1 VRRLQD
7 FACARTDQAA
17 VLGQVFDLSLIAEQT
32 VELLKPYWKTNP
44 EKRGIK
50 IFLHRDVSPGC
61 LVRGKEDEMVEVVVN
76 LLKNAVEALP
86 AGGEINISTHVD
98 DNHVVLKV
106 RDNGVGIDQSNL
118 ERIFEPFWSTKG
130 VDGIGM
136 GLASSYGIIRRHKGE
151 ILAKSAPGKGT
162 VFTVRLPLEEKSSE
176 SRQDAKVHRA
186 ALACR
191 VLVIDDSEDS
201 VWVLRNGLTRGGQE
215 VLAALSGR
223 QGIDIFENERVD
235 AVICDLGMP
244 EINGL
249 EVAKILK
256 KICLER
262 GIAKP
267 PFILLTGWG
276 GLLDEKEKLWE
287 CGVDRV
293 VEKPFLIHNL
303 MEIVHDLLE
312 ERPTR

>member
-1 VRRLQD
+1 
-7 FACARTDQAA
+7 
-17 VLGQVFDLSLIAEQT
+17 
-32 VELLKPYWKTNP
+32 
-44 EKRGIK
+44 
-50 IFLHRDVSPGC
+50 
-61 LVRGKEDEMVEVVVN
+61 
-76 LLKNAVEALP
+76 
-86 AGGEINISTHVD
+86 
-98 DNHVVLKV
+98 
-106 RDNGVGIDQSNL
+106 
-118 ERIFEPFWSTKG
+118 
-130 VDGIGM
+130 M

-176 SRQDAKVHRA
+176 SRQDVKVHRA

-191 VLVIDDSEDS
+191 VLVIDDLEDS

-262 GIAKP
+262 GIPKP

-276 GLLDEKEKLWE
+276 GLLEEREKLWE

-303 MEIVHDLLE
+303 VEIVHDLLE